1 MSILTQ
7 NRSVDPSHACIFTCQ
22 RRHPP
27 PNSLYQAFHLVI
39 SLFSSFNLYRVVGPL
54 LKFLYQKLLGHSL
67 ALNAVIDRSTA
78 ISVMKLAPTDFGK
91 GHAGF
96 TGGGE
101 RAQLDGFMPSNNVLS
116 MSNLYSSAFFTRFL
130 PSKERRRVQERGH
143 KGGNCGMQR
152 EIDVDW

>member
-1 MSILTQ
+1 M
-7 NRSVDPSHACIFTCQ
+7 
-22 RRHPP
+22 
-27 PNSLYQAFHLVI
+27 
-39 SLFSSFNLYRVVGPL
+39 
-54 LKFLYQKLLGHSL
+54 GHSL
-67 ALNAVIDRSTA
+67 ALNAIIDRSTA
-78 ISVMKLAPTDFGK
+78 ISVMKLAPTDFRK

-143 KGGNCGMQR
+143 KGSICGMQR